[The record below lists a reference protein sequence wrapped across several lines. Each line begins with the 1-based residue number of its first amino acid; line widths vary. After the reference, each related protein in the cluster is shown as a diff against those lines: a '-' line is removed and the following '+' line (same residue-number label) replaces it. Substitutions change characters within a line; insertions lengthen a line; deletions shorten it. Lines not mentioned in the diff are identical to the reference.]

1 MWSLILFVAI
11 GLFGSESFV
20 KANCTIEAKG
30 NLKFPK
36 KFNFGV
42 ATSAYQIEG
51 GWNADG
57 KGPSIWDEFTHNYP
71 ERIID
76 GSNGDSAAESYRL
89 FELDL
94 QALKQ
99 LGAKHYRFSIAW
111 TRIFPTGDVHLKNQK
126 GIDYYNMVI
135 NKLRENKI
143 EPMVTMYH
151 WDLPVA
157 LQKFGGFANALI
169 IDQFS
174 DYAEELFKLFGD
186 RVKTWI
192 TFNEPNNI
200 CKAGYGTG
208 YAPPLIQAPG
218 VGDYICFTN
227 LLKAHGTTYRLY
239 QKKFAKKQKGKIGI
253 TLDIFYLFSKTNNTD
268 DVNRAMDYNLGLLA
282 YPIFSKSGD
291 FPPIVLKEI
300 EKSSMEEGR
309 AKSRLPSLGEYW
321 TKIIKGSGDFIGINY
336 YTSRYVKPATEPMG
350 ENPSM
355 ERDINIQMDVDPN
368 WPRAKADWVYCIPQ
382 GLESLLK
389 YLRDEYNNVEVKI
402 TENGWVDS
410 GELND
415 DNRIRYFK
423 SHIQAVLNAINDG
436 CNVTSYSAWSLVD
449 NFEWL
454 QGYTEKFGLYS
465 VNMKST
471 KKGRIPKKS
480 ALYYKK
486 VIATRSVPVF
496 EYLY

>member
-1 MWSLILFVAI
+1 MWLLILFVVI

-20 KANCTIEAKG
+20 EANFTTNCTIVAKG

-36 KFNFGV
+36 KFSFGV

-57 KGPSIWDEFTHNYP
+57 KGISTWDEFTHNYP
-71 ERIID
+71 EKIKD

-99 LGAKHYRFSIAW
+99 LGVKHYRFSIAW
-111 TRIFPTGDVHLKNQK
+111 TRIFPTGDIHLKNQK

-135 NKLRENKI
+135 NKLLANKI

-151 WDLPVA
+151 WDLPVGI
-157 LQKFGGFANALI
+157 QKFGGFFNSMI

-200 CKAGYGTG
+200 CKSG
-208 YAPPLIQAPG
+208 YAPTLIEAPG

-227 LLKAHGTTYRLY
+227 VLKAHGATYRLY

-253 TLDIFYLFSKTNNTD
+253 TLDIWFVFSKTNNTD
-268 DVNRAMDYNLGLLA
+268 DVARAMHYNLGLLA

-300 EKSSMEEGR
+300 EKSSIEEGR
-309 AKSRLPSLGEYW
+309 KKSRLPSLGEYW
-321 TKIIKGSGDFIGINY
+321 TKIIQGSGDFLGINY

-350 ENPSM
+350 KNPSM
-355 ERDINIQMDVDPN
+355 ERDINVQMDFDPN
-368 WPRAKADWVYCIPQ
+368 WPRAKADWLYCVPQ
-382 GLESLLK
+382 GLEGLLK
-389 YLRDEYNNVEVKI
+389 YIRDEYDNVEVKI

-415 DNRIRYFK
+415 DNRIRYYK

-436 CNVTSYSAWSLVD
+436 CNVTSYSAWSLID

-454 QGYTEKFGLYS
+454 KGYTEKFGLYY
-465 VNMKST
+465 VNMKSN

-486 VIATRSVPVF
+486 VIATRSVPNDV
-496 EYLY
+496 